1 MGVYFKYFRYKRFGF
16 YWEYYVPYF
25 IEMKEK
31 KLIDTFAYIAFA
43 STESTDVSKW
53 LKAHQEEVEKFYNW
67 SESFQWK
74 TK

>member
-1 MGVYFKYFRYKRFGF
+1 M
-16 YWEYYVPYF
+16 PYF